1 MQYVTENGE
10 EYVRVV
16 QVDDLNTILP
26 PEEVGGGDAPI
37 EFTTA
42 AADGATA
49 VYTTEDG
56 ATFTVEDGN
65 FITQVEGATLLTED
79 GTVTLEDGTVACAT
93 EAEALEVTQALE
105 VAEAMEVPGVILN

>member
-16 QVDDLNTILP
+16 QVDDLNAILP
-26 PEEVGGGDAPI
+26 PEEIGGGD
-37 EFTTA
+37 
-42 AADGATA
+42 GAA

-65 FITQVEGATLLTED
+65 FITQVESATLLAED
-79 GTVTLEDGTVACAT
+79 GTITLEDGSVAYAT
-93 EAEALEVTQALE
+93 EAEALAVTQALE